1 MILLS
6 QGFKR
11 VPPQKKQPIANNS
24 SWLVVFPKAPI
35 FGESKA
41 EARFNWPKALAALAN
56 LLSYSFH
63 IQLSSSSGIY
73 GYLW

>member
-1 MILLS
+1 
-6 QGFKR
+6 
-11 VPPQKKQPIANNS
+11 
-24 SWLVVFPKAPI
+24 
-35 FGESKA
+35 
-41 EARFNWPKALAALAN
+41 LAALAN